1 MNADF
6 VNADIVNA
14 DIVTGTDGV
23 GRCWWAE
30 SGNDELRRYHDQE
43 WGVAVHDDRLL
54 FEHICLEGFQ
64 AGLSWS
70 TVLNKRPAFRRHFH
84 DFDIARVARL
94 SVRDIERMMSDPGII
109 RNRAKIEAAIGNA
122 AITHELVRL
131 RPGALDDLLWSFA
144 PQPRKRR
151 LRARDDVPA
160 ITAEAEALSTELRKR
175 GFRFVGPTTMYA
187 LMQSAGLVDDHLVGC
202 HRATRAA

>member
-1 MNADF
+1 
-6 VNADIVNA
+6 
-14 DIVTGTDGV
+14 
-23 GRCWWAE
+23 
-30 SGNDELRRYHDQE
+30 
-43 WGVAVHDDRLL
+43 VHDDRLL

-94 SVRDIERMMSDPGII
+94 SVRDIESMMSDPGII

-122 AITHELVRL
+122 TVTHELL
-131 RPGALDDLLWSFA
+131 RSHAGALDELLWSFA

-151 LRARDDVPA
+151 LRARADVPA
-160 ITAEAEALSTELRKR
+160 ITAEAEALSKELRQR
-175 GFRFVGPTTMYA
+175 GVDQESIDLALEGITDESEYRTAFELGMRKLSTMSKFEPDVQIRRIESLLARKGFGYTTI
-187 LMQSAGLVDDHLVGC
+187 
-202 HRATRAA
+202 TRVMRELDLLN

>member
-1 MNADF
+1 MSAD
-6 VNADIVNA
+6 VL
-14 DIVTGTDGV
+14 TGSDGV
-23 GRCWWAE
+23 ARCWWAE

-94 SVRDIERMMSDPGII
+94 SVRDIESMMSDPGII

-122 AITHELVRL
+122 TVTHELL
-131 RPGALDDLLWSFA
+131 RSHAGALDELLWSFA

-151 LRARDDVPA
+151 LRARADVPA
-160 ITAEAEALSTELRKR
+160 ITAEAEALSKELRQR

-202 HRATRAA
+202 HRATPAA